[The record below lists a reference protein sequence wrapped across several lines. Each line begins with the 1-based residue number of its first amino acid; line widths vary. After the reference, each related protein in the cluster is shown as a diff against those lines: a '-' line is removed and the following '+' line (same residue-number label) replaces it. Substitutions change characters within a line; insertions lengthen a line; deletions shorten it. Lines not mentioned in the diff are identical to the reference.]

1 MIQNRIDSL
10 KPYFKGIKIADDYKI
25 TEFNFKKDWSIP
37 QNEDIEM
44 QQKATKESNNILY
57 TMFYSKNKNLDEI
70 LDFVEEGIIKRNLEI
85 EQKEELLRMKV
96 EELKRVF
103 EDRSLTELNNLKFT
117 TEENSLKLNG
127 SNLNNKKDKKT
138 NNESTKEFSTNG

>member
-1 MIQNRIDSL
+1 
-10 KPYFKGIKIADDYKI
+10 
-25 TEFNFKKDWSIP
+25 
-37 QNEDIEM
+37 M

-117 TEENSLKLNG
+117 TEDNALKLG
-127 SNLNNKKDKKT
+127 SKKPTPPLSKLIREGEKP
-138 NNESTKEFSTNG
+138 TKPE